1 VKRESWFRQETEGG
15 AEGEGEK
22 EREEEN
28 RVDKR
33 FVSLHIDN
41 DGEFWPVDHT
51 INTIVDHTIKKK
63 NTIVDHTI
71 NTYVAQVV
79 ASMTLSLLYM

>member
-1 VKRESWFRQETEGG
+1 MKRESWFRQETEGG

-63 NTIVDHTI
+63 N
-71 NTYVAQVV
+71 N
-79 ASMTLSLLYM
+79 S